1 MIKRIFQILFL
12 MLLIFAVIHKTELK
26 YAVVQTYGQTKLII
40 KAKNSNQIL
49 KDTSYSDS
57 LKQQL
62 LFILKVKKFAE
73 DSLALVHTKNYTTFY
88 DAGAKEINWLVMAA
102 YPFELKSYE
111 WKFPLAGKFP
121 YLGFFNPQDANKEA
135 SRLKNLGF
143 DVKIG
148 HPTAWSTLKIFKDPV
163 LSTMLR
169 YSKGR
174 LAEIIIHETTH
185 ATIFIKNDVVLNE
198 NLANFIGKMGA
209 TKFLKTTFGI
219 NSPQYKN
226 YLKKLAHDSL
236 FRNFISLNFSR
247 LDSLY
252 HTFSD
257 KSDTIKNKSM
267 KDSVMNKIE
276 FDYINLFHADSQRIR
291 YIKNSK
297 YFHNNVN
304 FLQSDIYNSKYSYL
318 NRLFSDSCNGNFS
331 KFIEKFKN
339 RL

>member
-1 MIKRIFQILFL
+1 MVKRIIQILFL
-12 MLLIFAVIHKTELK
+12 MLLIFAVIYKKELK
-26 YAVVQTYGQTKLII
+26 YAIVQAYGQTRLII
-40 KAKNSNQIL
+40 KAKNINQL
-49 KDTSYSDS
+49 VKDSSYSDS

-88 DAGAKEINWLVMAA
+88 DAGDKEINWLVMAA

-111 WKFPLAGKFP
+111 WNFPLAGKFP
-121 YLGFFNPQDANKEA
+121 YLGFFNPLDAQKEA
-135 SRLKNLGF
+135 NRLKKLGL

-174 LAEIIIHETTH
+174 LTEIIIHETTH
-185 ATIFIKNDVVLNE
+185 ATVFIKNDAVLNE
-198 NLANFIGKMGA
+198 NLANFVGKKGA
-209 TKFLKTTFGI
+209 IKFLKDTYGI
-219 NSPQYKN
+219 NSLQYKN
-226 YLKKLAHDSL
+226 YIKKLVHDSL
-236 FRNFISLNFSR
+236 IRNFISLNSSR

-257 KSDTIKNKSM
+257 KSDTIKNKSL
-267 KDSVMNKIE
+267 KDSLMNCIE
-276 FDYINLFHADSQRIR
+276 LDYINLFQADSQRIR

-304 FLQSDIYNSKYSYL
+304 FLQSNIYNSKYSYL
-318 NRLFSDSCNGNFS
+318 NRLFTDSCNGNFRI
-331 KFIEKFKN
+331 FIQGFKK
-339 RL
+339 